1 MLTITIIVIILDLL
15 SQSLSLATRIL
26 CVVLNQIGANWLL
39 QGNEIMAK
47 AIVRTST
54 EQGFF
59 SRARQAAKRADAGQ
73 VFERKIT
80 LSFED
85 PNDLLAVISA
95 ARQKLILAVVKN
107 EKSISQ
113 LVDILQR
120 DRVAITKDIC
130 ALERAGLLVSQRR
143 PNPGHGIQKYV
154 RTTAPRIELIT
165 VIS

>member
-1 MLTITIIVIILDLL
+1 
-15 SQSLSLATRIL
+15 
-26 CVVLNQIGANWLL
+26 
-39 QGNEIMAK
+39 
-47 AIVRTST
+47 VRTST

-154 RTTAPRIELIT
+154 RATAPRIELVT